1 MEMSTRSSEHTAP
14 MRQHR
19 RRTKGVSGERLGGV
33 VGGDGLSELDSP
45 AASGAS
51 TLVLPL
57 MPVPAL
63 LALAAMRL
71 ERAATNFDGCIGA
84 MEKAVVLRIRANK
97 QINRMPIVLMQ
108 PVVSECRVCDAR
120 ARMESIDETPLHLR
134 CPSFGRVGDA
144 VSFASLVM

>member
-1 MEMSTRSSEHTAP
+1 

-45 AASGAS
+45 AACGAN

-108 PVVSECRVCDAR
+108 PVEASAGYAMHRR
-120 ARMESIDETPLHLR
+120 ARGFVR
-134 CPSFGRVGDA
+134 
-144 VSFASLVM
+144 